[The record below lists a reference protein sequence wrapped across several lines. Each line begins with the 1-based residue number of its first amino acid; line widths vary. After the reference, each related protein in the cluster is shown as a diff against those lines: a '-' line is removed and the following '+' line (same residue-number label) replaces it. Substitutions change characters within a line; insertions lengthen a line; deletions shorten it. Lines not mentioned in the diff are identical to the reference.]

1 MKKKTATQANR
12 GQAGFTLIEVMV
24 VVVILSILAAFIVPK
39 IMERPDEA
47 RVMKAKQDIRSL
59 ESALKLYKLDNYVYP
74 STDQGLE
81 ALVSKPAGSPEPKNY
96 KEGGYIERL
105 PKDPWKSAYLY
116 MNPGTHGDIDIY
128 SLGADGQAGGEG
140 INAEPYA
147 LAPCR
152 LHPDRGLGG
161 AGDHQHRARGGHP
174 ERRSP
179 AR

>member
-1 MKKKTATQANR
+1 MQTMKKKTATQANR

-140 INAEPYA
+140 ISA
-147 LAPCR
+147 
-152 LHPDRGLGG
+152 DLGNWNL
-161 AGDHQHRARGGHP
+161 
-174 ERRSP
+174 E
-179 AR
+179 

>member
-1 MKKKTATQANR
+1 MKLNTVKQRQT

-47 RVMKAKQDIRSL
+47 RVMKARQDIRSL

-81 ALVSKPAGSPEPKNY
+81 ALVTKPAGSPEPKNY

-105 PKDPWKSAYLY
+105 PKDPWKNAYIYLS
-116 MNPGTHGDIDIY
+116 PGSHGDIDIY

-140 INAEPYA
+140 VNA
-147 LAPCR
+147 
-152 LHPDRGLGG
+152 DLGNW
-161 AGDHQHRARGGHP
+161 DL
-174 ERRSP
+174 E
-179 AR
+179 